1 MQATKM
7 IFELFF
13 AVSISNF
20 KSTTCLLQII
30 PLLLEPFN
38 NRLSIYIQNSWFG
51 LVESENILISAFTT
65 LNFLLYSSE

>member
-20 KSTTCLLQII
+20 KLTTCLLQII

-38 NRLSIYIQNSWFG
+38 KRLSLYIKTVG
-51 LVESENILISAFTT
+51 SA
-65 LNFLLYSSE
+65 L